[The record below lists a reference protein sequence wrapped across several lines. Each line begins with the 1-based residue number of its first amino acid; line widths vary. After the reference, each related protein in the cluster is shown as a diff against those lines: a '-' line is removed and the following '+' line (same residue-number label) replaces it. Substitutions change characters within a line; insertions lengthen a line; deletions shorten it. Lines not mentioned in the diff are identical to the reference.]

1 MKILTGYIEI
11 LQISPSKEQI
21 PKIERVPL
29 REPVEELP
37 MKELKISTK
46 RYDKIRQVARKKW
59 ILREIKRRER
69 RMTVDT
75 YSIAT
80 TID

>member
-1 MKILTGYIEI
+1 
-11 LQISPSKEQI
+11 
-21 PKIERVPL
+21 
-29 REPVEELP
+29 
-37 MKELKISTK
+37 MKELKISTE
-46 RYDKIRQVARKKW
+46 RYDKIRQIARKKW

-69 RMTVDT
+69 KMFDT

>member
-1 MKILTGYIEI
+1 MYRKISSL
-11 LQISPSKEQI
+11 KEQI
-21 PKIERVPL
+21 QKIERL
-29 REPVEELP
+29 SFRKSESVEEFP
-37 MKELKISTK
+37 MKELEISTK

-59 ILREIKRRER
+59 ILREIKRRKR
-69 RMTVDT
+69 KVFDT

>member
-1 MKILTGYIEI
+1 
-11 LQISPSKEQI
+11 
-21 PKIERVPL
+21 
-29 REPVEELP
+29 
-37 MKELKISTK
+37 MKELEISTK
-46 RYDKIRQVARKKW
+46 RCDKIRQVARKKW

-69 RMTVDT
+69 KRFDT